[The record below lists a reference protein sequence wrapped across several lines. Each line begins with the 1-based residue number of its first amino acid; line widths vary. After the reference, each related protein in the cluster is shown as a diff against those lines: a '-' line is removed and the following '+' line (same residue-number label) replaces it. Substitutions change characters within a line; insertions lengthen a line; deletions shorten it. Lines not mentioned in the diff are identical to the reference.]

1 MTDEERDASDGRLR
15 LMLLVAGVTAALFVV
30 GLIVM
35 GKALSAPSSAFDA
48 DGTAR
53 ALGEGV
59 SQVSA
64 SARAEAAKLSVSG
77 EAE

>member
-1 MTDEERDASDGRLR
+1 MSDEERHASDRRVR
-15 LMLLVAGVTAALFVV
+15 LMLLVGGVAAALFVV
-30 GLIVM
+30 GLVVM

-53 ALGEGV
+53 ALGAGMP
-59 SQVSA
+59 QVSA